1 MSQHFAEIEGLLLSM
16 KEEMKRENESLK
28 KEKESMEE
36 KARSERSERL
46 KAEIDLKECRR
57 ECLQLK
63 KEQEGFTE
71 LLRISGEDK
80 RIIRELR
87 DEICESKC
95 AKLKAETEVDAYKS
109 KFQELEMRVFLLEK
123 DLMLLKSEEPVNSVG
138 VSRGVVEE
146 KVLLNENVV
155 TVKTKVV
162 CNDSNGTNAV
172 EANGDPRS
180 HSPESRNS
188 DVRGPRS
195 GFW

>member
-1 MSQHFAEIEGLLLSM
+1 MASGSHLQGVEEGVTDKSIKEKVWSLKSAMSQHFAEIEGLLLSM

-46 KAEIDLKECRR
+46 KAEIELKECRR

-63 KEQEGFTE
+63 KEQDGFNE

-146 KVLLNENVV
+146 KVLL
-155 TVKTKVV
+155 K
-162 CNDSNGTNAV
+162 
-172 EANGDPRS
+172 
-180 HSPESRNS
+180 
-188 DVRGPRS
+188 
-195 GFW
+195 